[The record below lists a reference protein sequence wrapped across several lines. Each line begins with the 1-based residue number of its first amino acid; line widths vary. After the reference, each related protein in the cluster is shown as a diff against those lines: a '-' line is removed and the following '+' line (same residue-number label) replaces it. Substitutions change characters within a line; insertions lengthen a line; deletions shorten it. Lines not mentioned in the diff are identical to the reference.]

1 MPGETAG
8 KHDKASR
15 RRMPRDKALFAT
27 AAIATIMSAGTT
39 DGRSADVEFGRY
51 LASECITCHGTA
63 KADSTIPN
71 IFGLG
76 ELHFVGIIKAYRDR
90 ALPNPVMQNIAG
102 RLRDEEIEALAAYF
116 ATAKKP

>member
-1 MPGETAG
+1 MRWAVM
-8 KHDKASR
+8 A
-15 RRMPRDKALFAT
+15 AAT
-27 AAIATIMSAGTT
+27 WVAATT
-39 DGRSADVEFGRY
+39 GVAAARAADVEFGRY

-76 ELHFVGIIKAYRDR
+76 ELHFVEVIKAYRDR
-90 ALPNPVMQNIAG
+90 ALPNPVMQSIAG
-102 RLRDEEIEALAAYF
+102 RLRDEEIDALAAYF